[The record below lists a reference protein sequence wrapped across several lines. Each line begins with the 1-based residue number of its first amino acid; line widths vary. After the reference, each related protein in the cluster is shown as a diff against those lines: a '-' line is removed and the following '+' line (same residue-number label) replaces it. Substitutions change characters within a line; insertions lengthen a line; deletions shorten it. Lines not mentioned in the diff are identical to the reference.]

1 VGEAEVAPVVT
12 MVVPPLKE
20 PEFDR
25 EMLERVKLRL
35 S

>member
-1 VGEAEVAPVVT
+1 MVVWL

>member
-1 VGEAEVAPVVT
+1 VT
-12 MVVPPLKE
+12 MVVPPLEE

-25 EMLERVKLRL
+25 EMLERVRLRL